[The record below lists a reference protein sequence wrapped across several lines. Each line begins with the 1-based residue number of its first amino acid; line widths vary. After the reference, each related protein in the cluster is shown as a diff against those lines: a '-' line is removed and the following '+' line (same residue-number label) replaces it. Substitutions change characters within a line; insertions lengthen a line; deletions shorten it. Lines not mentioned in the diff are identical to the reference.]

1 MEFLGSAS
9 DASCIIRARRRQAY
23 DDSTEFKSKN
33 LHAERRRR
41 QKLSDR
47 LLTLRSLVPIIT
59 NMNKASIIEDAITY
73 VEVLQRDVKI
83 LSDQLLEMESSSE
96 EKEKQIRID
105 DQINNADD
113 DQEMKKNGIEE
124 YVEVTKINGK
134 KLWMKIV
141 FEKKLGRFTKLLE
154 AMTYLGFEMTD
165 TNVTTYKGAIL
176 VSASVERTYEDTLE
190 VQETKELIQQI
201 IRSI

>member
-9 DASCIIRARRRQAY
+9 DASCITRARRRQAY

-47 LLTLRSLVPIIT
+47 LLTLRSLVPMIT
-59 NMNKASIIEDAITY
+59 NMNKATIIEDAITY

-96 EKEKQIRID
+96 EKEKPIKID
-105 DQINNADD
+105 DQIDNAD

-124 YVEVTKINGK
+124 DVEVTKINGK

-141 FEKKLGRFTKLLE
+141 FEKKRGRFTKLLE

-165 TNVTTYKGAIL
+165 TNVTTYKGVIL

-190 VQETKELIQQI
+190 VQETRELILQI

>member
-1 MEFLGSAS
+1 MEFLCSAS
-9 DASCIIRARRRQAY
+9 DASCITRARRRQTY

-83 LSDQLLEMESSSE
+83 LSDQLLEMESTSE
-96 EKEKQIRID
+96 EKEKTIRID

-113 DQEMKKNGIEE
+113 HQEMKKNGIEE
-124 YVEVTKINGK
+124 DVEVTKINGK

-141 FEKKLGRFTKLLE
+141 FGKKRGRFTKLLE

-165 TNVTTYKGAIL
+165 TNVTACNGAIL

-190 VQETKELIQQI
+190 IQETKELIQQI

>member
-9 DASCIIRARRRQAY
+9 DASCITRARRRQAY
-23 DDSTEFKSKN
+23 DDSSEFKSKN

-41 QKLSDR
+41 RKLSDR

-59 NMNKASIIEDAITY
+59 NMNKATIIEDAITY
-73 VEVLQRDVKI
+73 IEVLQRDVKI

-96 EKEKQIRID
+96 EKEKPIRID
-105 DQINNADD
+105 DQINNAAE
-113 DQEMKKNGIEE
+113 EMKKNGIEE
-124 YVEVTKINGK
+124 DVQVTKISEK

-141 FEKKLGRFTKLLE
+141 FEKKRGRFTKLLE

-165 TNVTTYKGAIL
+165 TNVSTYKGAIL
-176 VSASVERTYEDTLE
+176 VSACVERTYEDTLE